1 MLSQKRRV
9 GSGMGLS
16 ARFTEGNP
24 YNRNLL
30 LFSKSTSQNLRLLEH
45 NFLRLPALF
54 PMNLTV

>member
-1 MLSQKRRV
+1 
-9 GSGMGLS
+9 MGLS